1 MPGRSK
7 ESKTI
12 VPGIALRLRTLIW
25 KGELQPG
32 EHLNQEAWAS
42 ALGVSHIPFREA
54 IRILEG
60 EGLLKITA
68 NRGVTVTPVTAQEVQ
83 EWSLEFRGLMY
94 ALLPLAVR
102 HATPASLA
110 RARALLPEL
119 DQPMVAPETHLEF
132 WRSLFEPC
140 GLTQLIGLKYGTV
153 PIVRATG
160 GLADTVFDANH
171 SQKPPGERNGYVFND
186 FNPQGLES
194 ALQRA
199 IGMWYSYPQQ
209 FRELAANGMRCDY
222 SWNHP
227 ARHYLNVYDYIRD
240 K

>member
-140 GLTQLIGLKYGTV
+140 GMPRLMGLLDQLIWRLGRYFIADGKALMAAMREVRPNRVDFLDALEAGDADGALQAWLTFFQ
-153 PIVRATG
+153 VRAEAYLRQLAEGRQAPG
-160 GLADTVFDANH
+160 G
-171 SQKPPGERNGYVFND
+171 G
-186 FNPQGLES
+186 
-194 ALQRA
+194 
-199 IGMWYSYPQQ
+199 
-209 FRELAANGMRCDY
+209 
-222 SWNHP
+222 
-227 ARHYLNVYDYIRD
+227 
-240 K
+240 

>member
-32 EHLNQEAWAS
+32 EHLNQESWAS

-140 GLTQLIGLKYGTV
+140 GMPRLMGLLDQLIWRLGRYFIADGKALMAAMREVRPNRVDFLDALEAGDADGALQAWLTFFQ
-153 PIVRATG
+153 VRAEAYLRQLAEGRQAPG
-160 GLADTVFDANH
+160 G
-171 SQKPPGERNGYVFND
+171 G
-186 FNPQGLES
+186 
-194 ALQRA
+194 
-199 IGMWYSYPQQ
+199 
-209 FRELAANGMRCDY
+209 
-222 SWNHP
+222 
-227 ARHYLNVYDYIRD
+227 
-240 K
+240 